1 MIEFQLN
8 KHAFTIILATV
19 IASVS
24 STGLILIINEALED
38 IVIHSIDQYHL
49 YSYGICFIILIAAK
63 RTALRSA
70 RQYIEGRILFI
81 RAAIGDLIRKASM
94 QFIDTLEK
102 TDIYVKMSTDAR
114 RISRSSEIIIHICHS
129 ILTILFCT
137 LYIGHICIYGLIIL
151 VSFIVIALI
160 IRHLHVHLLYQDL
173 NAVTNEETDLY
184 ESFGDILH
192 GFKEIKINQKKNE
205 DLYDKHL
212 KPRIQTVK
220 NTRSRVAIQMARYQT
235 FLEAI
240 IFLYMAWIIYG
251 MNLDFM
257 SKTKIITIFI
267 FMLPSLYVI
276 DTFLP
281 NMNRTIISIKRIN
294 LLFKQLSETKQTFV
308 FQGKI
313 TTLKSIQ
320 IENLAFSYY
329 DRQGNVS
336 YSIGPINMSFYSGEI
351 VFITGG
357 NGSGK
362 STFSKVLTGLYP
374 PSKGEFILNNQ
385 KVSMTNH
392 RYLFSAIMADYH
404 LFDRFYGVDTVDDS
418 KVNELLFEM
427 KLDTKVK
434 WENNQFSHSPL
445 STGQQKRLALI
456 IALIEDKPVYV
467 FDEWAADQD
476 SHFKDYFYKHIIV
489 QLKQKGKLVI
499 VITHDDTFFDCAD
512 RVVTMDYGRIVGDS
526 LPHCIA

>member
-8 KHAFTIILATV
+8 KQAFTIILATV
-19 IASVS
+19 MASMA
-24 STGLILIINEALED
+24 STGLILIINETLEN
-38 IVIHSIDQYHL
+38 IVIKSIDQYYL
-49 YSYGICFIILIAAK
+49 SIYLICSMILITTKRIAL
-63 RTALRSA
+63 RTAR
-70 RQYIEGRILFI
+70 RYIEDQILSI
-81 RAAIGDLIRKASM
+81 RAAVGNMIRNASM
-94 QFIDTLEK
+94 QFIDRLEK
-102 TDIYVKMSTDAR
+102 ADIYVKMSTDAR
-114 RISRSSEIIIHICHS
+114 RISRSSEIMIHICHS

-137 LYIGHICIYGLIIL
+137 LYIGHISIYGLILL

-160 IRHLHVHLLYQDL
+160 IRHVHVRFLYQDL

-184 ESFGDILH
+184 EAFGDILH
-192 GFKEIKINQKKNE
+192 GFKEIKINHTKNE
-205 DLYDKHL
+205 DLYDHHL
-212 KPRIQTVK
+212 KPRIHSVK
-220 NTRSRVAIQMARYQT
+220 SKRSRVAIQMARYQT

-251 MNLDFM
+251 LTLDFI

-281 NMNRTIISIKRIN
+281 NMNRTIVSMKRIN
-294 LLFKQLSETKQTFV
+294 GLFKHLSETKQTAV
-308 FQGKI
+308 FQGQI

-320 IENLAFSYY
+320 ASNLTFRYY
-329 DRQGNVS
+329 DKQGNVS
-336 YSIGPINMSFYSGEI
+336 YSIGPINISFYSGEI

-362 STFSKVLTGLYP
+362 STFAKVFTGLYP
-374 PSKGEFILNNQ
+374 PSNGEFILNDQ

-404 LFDRFYGVDTVDDS
+404 LFDRFYGVDTVNDS
-418 KVNELLFEM
+418 IVNELLFEM

-434 WENNQFSHSPL
+434 WENNQFHHSPL
-445 STGQQKRLALI
+445 STGQQKRLAMI

-476 SHFKDYFYKHIIV
+476 TFFKDYFYKHIIV
-489 QLKQKGKLVI
+489 KLKQKGKLVI
-499 VITHDDTFFDCAD
+499 VITHDDMFFYCAD
-512 RVVTMDYGRIVGDS
+512 RVVTMDYGRIV
-526 LPHCIA
+526 

>member
-8 KHAFTIILATV
+8 KQAFTIILATV
-19 IASVS
+19 MASVA

-38 IVIHSIDQYHL
+38 IVIKSIDQYHL
-49 YSYGICFIILIAAK
+49 FLYGICFMILIAAK

-70 RQYIEGRILFI
+70 RRYIEGQILSI
-81 RAAIGDLIRKASM
+81 RAVVGNMIRNASM
-94 QFIDTLEK
+94 QFIERLEK
-102 TDIYVKMSTDAR
+102 ADIYVKMSTDAR
-114 RISRSSEIIIHICHS
+114 RISRSSEIMIHICHS
-129 ILTILFCT
+129 ILTIFFCT
-137 LYIGHICIYGLIIL
+137 LYIGHICIYGLILL

-160 IRHLHVHLLYQDL
+160 IRYVHIHFLFEDLH
-173 NAVTNEETDLY
+173 AVTNEETDLY
-184 ESFGDILH
+184 EAFGDILH
-192 GFKEIKINQKKNE
+192 GFKEIKINHTKNKE
-205 DLYDKHL
+205 LYDHHL
-212 KPRIQTVK
+212 KPRIHTVK

-251 MNLDFM
+251 MTLDFM

-281 NMNRTIISIKRIN
+281 NMTRTLISMKRIN
-294 LLFKQLSETKQTFV
+294 DLFKQLSETKQTSV
-308 FQGKI
+308 FQGHI

-320 IENLAFSYY
+320 AVNLSFRYY
-329 DRQGNVS
+329 DKQGNVS
-336 YSIGPINMSFYSGEI
+336 YSIGPIYMSFYSGEI

-362 STFSKVLTGLYP
+362 STFAKVLTGLYP
-374 PSKGEFILNNQ
+374 PSKGEFLLNDQ

-418 KVNELLFEM
+418 KVNALLFEM

-434 WENNQFSHSPL
+434 WENNQFHHSPL
-445 STGQQKRLALI
+445 STGQQKRLAMI

-476 SHFKDYFYKHIIV
+476 SHFKNYFYKDIIV
-489 QLKQKGKLVI
+489 KLKQKGKLVL
-499 VITHDDTFFDCAD
+499 VITHDDMFFDCAD
-512 RVVTMDYGRIVGDS
+512 RIVTMDYGRIV
-526 LPHCIA
+526 

>member
-8 KHAFTIILATV
+8 KQAFHIILATV
-19 IASVS
+19 IASVA

-38 IVIHSIDQYHL
+38 IVIKSIDQYHL
-49 YSYGICFIILIAAK
+49 YCYGMCFIILIAAK
-63 RTALRSA
+63 RTALRTA
-70 RQYIEGRILFI
+70 RKYIESRILSV
-81 RAAIGDLIRKASM
+81 RAAIGDMIRQASM
-94 QFIDTLEK
+94 QFIDQLEK
-102 TDIYVKMSTDAR
+102 ADIYVKMSTDAR
-114 RISRSSEIIIHICHS
+114 RISRSSEIMIHICHS

-137 LYIGHICIYGLIIL
+137 LYIGHICLTSLIIL
-151 VSFIVIALI
+151 VSFIVIALV
-160 IRHLHVHLLYQDL
+160 IRHVQVRILYQDL
-173 NAVTNEETDLY
+173 HAVTNEETDLY
-184 ESFGDILH
+184 EEFGDILH
-192 GFKEIKINQKKNE
+192 GFKEIKINHSKNE

-212 KPRIQTVK
+212 KPGIQSVK
-220 NTRSRVAIQMARYQT
+220 QTRTRVAIQMARYQT

-251 MNLDFM
+251 MQMDFM
-257 SKTKIITIFI
+257 SKAKIITIFI

-281 NMNRTIISIKRIN
+281 NMNRTLVSMKRIN
-294 LLFKQLSETKQTFV
+294 LLFKHLSETQQLPI

-313 TTLKSIQ
+313 TNLKSIQ
-320 IENLAFSYY
+320 AEQIAFRYY
-329 DRQGNVS
+329 VKQGAIS
-336 YSIGPINMSFYSGEI
+336 YSIGPIDISFHCGEI

-362 STFSKVLTGLYP
+362 STFAKVLTGLYP
-374 PSKGEFILNNQ
+374 PSEGQFIINDQ
-385 KVSMTNH
+385 KVSMLNH

-404 LFDRFYGVDTVDDS
+404 LFDRFYGVQTIDDNN
-418 KVNELLFEM
+418 VNELLFQM

-434 WENNQFSHSPL
+434 WENNQFCHSPL

-476 SHFKDYFYKHIIV
+476 TKFKDYFYRHVIV

-499 VITHDDTFFDCAD
+499 VITHDEMFFDCAD
-512 RVVTMDYGRIVGDS
+512 RVVTMEYGGIQGAEK
-526 LPHCIA
+526 I